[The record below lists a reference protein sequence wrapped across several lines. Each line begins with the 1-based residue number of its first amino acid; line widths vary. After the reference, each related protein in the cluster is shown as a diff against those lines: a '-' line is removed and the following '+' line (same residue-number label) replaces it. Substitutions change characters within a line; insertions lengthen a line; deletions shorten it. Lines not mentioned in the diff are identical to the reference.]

1 MDNRVKFYSWLI
13 GLLDRK
19 HLTFEEIADEWK
31 EARANQDNGVLDK
44 RTFHRYR
51 DNIQSQFGIS
61 VECNKSDGYRYYLKR
76 DPVDDD
82 DVTEWMLSSLRLAS
96 LGDMLKY
103 HNKVMLDTPPYNTEY
118 LDDILAAIDKHY
130 LLKFKY
136 VSGFGAESD
145 IVLQPAF
152 VRYYKQRWYVV
163 GVKVKSEERRVKN
176 SSAEV
181 DGEADLNAEVDGRKL
196 IRVLPF
202 DRISF
207 LKMICEKHPLSAKM
221 KKFLT
226 PENYYE
232 DCFGIYR
239 MEDVPVEK
247 IRIRAF
253 YPEYNYIEEVPLHES
268 QHKVKESKDGM
279 FREYTLT
286 VRPSRDS
293 LQELL
298 WHGRNII
305 VLKPES
311 LRLEMIGILKD
322 MTKSYETGEC
332 LNGEE

>member
-19 HLTFEEIADEWK
+19 HLTFEEIANEWRD
-31 EARANQDNGVLDK
+31 ANANQDEDELDK

-51 DNIQSQFGIS
+51 ENIQSQFGIT
-61 VECNKSDGYRYYLKR
+61 VECDKSDGYRYYLKR
-76 DPVDDD
+76 DPIAND

-96 LGDMLKY
+96 LGDMLKF

-118 LDDILAAIDKHY
+118 LDDILAAIDKQY

-145 IVLQPAF
+145 IILQPAF
-152 VRYYKQRWYVV
+152 VRYFKQRWYVV

-181 DGEADLNAEVDGRKL
+181 DGDADLNAEVDEKKL
-196 IRVLPF
+196 VRCLPF

-207 LKMICEKHPLSAKM
+207 LKLICEKHPLSARM

-247 IRIRAF
+247 IRS
-253 YPEYNYIEEVPLHES
+253 EEKFNALEAEFAARYSEEELAEKAPLI
-268 QHKVKESKDGM
+268 HKYFHDEVQKKAM
-279 FREYTLT
+279 
-286 VRPSRDS
+286 
-293 LQELL
+293 
-298 WHGRNII
+298 RNTA
-305 VLKPES
+305 L
-311 LRLEMIGILKD
+311 
-322 MTKSYETGEC
+322 YHC
-332 LNGEE
+332 NNG

>member
-19 HLTFEEIADEWK
+19 HLTFEEIANEWRD
-31 EARANQDNGVLDK
+31 ANANQDEDELDK

-51 DNIQSQFGIS
+51 ENIQSQFGIT
-61 VECNKSDGYRYYLKR
+61 VECDKSDGYRYYLKR
-76 DPVDDD
+76 DPIAND

-96 LGDMLKY
+96 LGDMLKF

-118 LDDILAAIDKHY
+118 LDDILAAIDKQY

-152 VRYYKQRWYVV
+152 VRYFKQRWYVV
-163 GVKVKSEERRVKN
+163 GVKKQRSASEGKAN
-176 SSAEV
+176 SSAEQ
-181 DGEADLNAEVDGRKL
+181 DEKKL
-196 IRVLPF
+196 VRVLPF

-207 LKMICEKHPLSAKM
+207 LKLICEKHPLSAKM

-239 MEDVPVEK
+239 MEDVLVEK

-268 QHKVKESKDGM
+268 QQKVKESKDGM
-279 FREYTLT
+279 YREYALT
-286 VRPSRDS
+286 VRPSRDF

-298 WHGRNII
+298 WHGRNLI

-311 LRLEMIGILKD
+311 LRQEMIDILTHIAAVFDEKLKD
-322 MTKSYETGEC
+322 S
-332 LNGEE
+332 

>member
-31 EARANQDNGVLDK
+31 EARANQDNDVLDK

-103 HNKVMLDTPPYNTEY
+103 HSKVMLDTPPYNTEY

-181 DGEADLNAEVDGRKL
+181 DGEADLNAATDGKKL
-196 IRVLPF
+196 VRCLPF

-207 LKMICEKHPLSAKM
+207 LKLICEKHPLPPKM

-268 QHKVKESKDGM
+268 QQKVKESKDGM

-286 VRPSRDS
+286 VRPSRDF

>member
-13 GLLDRK
+13 GLLDRN

-31 EARANQDNGVLDK
+31 ENRANQDNDVLDK

-51 DNIQSQFGIS
+51 ENIQSQFGIT

-76 DPVDDD
+76 DPVEND
-82 DVTEWMLSSLRLAS
+82 DVTEWMLSSMRLAS

-103 HNKVMLDTPPYNTEY
+103 NNKVMLDTPPYNTEY
-118 LDDILAAIDKHY
+118 LDDILAAIDKQY

-136 VSGFGAESD
+136 VLGFGAESD

-152 VRYYKQRWYVV
+152 VRFYKQRWYVV
-163 GVKVKSEERRVKN
+163 GVKN
-176 SSAEV
+176 SSAEA
-181 DGEADLNAEVDGRKL
+181 DGAADLNAASDGKRFV
-196 IRVLPF
+196 RVLPF
-202 DRISF
+202 DRISY
-207 LKMICEKHPLSAKM
+207 LKVICEKHPLPAKM

-268 QHKVKESKDGM
+268 QQKVKESKDGM
-279 FREYTLT
+279 YREYTLT
-286 VRPSRDS
+286 VRPSRDF

-311 LRLEMIGILKD
+311 LRQEMIGILKD

>member
-19 HLTFEEIADEWK
+19 HLTFEEIANEWRD
-31 EARANQDNGVLDK
+31 ANANQDEDELDK

-51 DNIQSQFGIS
+51 ENIQSQFGIT
-61 VECNKSDGYRYYLKR
+61 VECDKSDGYRYYLKR
-76 DPVDDD
+76 DPIAND

-96 LGDMLKY
+96 LGDMLKF

-118 LDDILAAIDKHY
+118 LDDILAAIDKQY

-152 VRYYKQRWYVV
+152 VRYFKQRWYVI
-163 GVKVKSEERRVKN
+163 GVKSEERRVKN

-181 DGEADLNAEVDGRKL
+181 DGDADLSAEVDVRKL
-196 IRVLPF
+196 VRCLPF

-207 LKMICEKHPLSAKM
+207 LKLICEKHPLSAKM
-221 KKFLT
+221 KKILT

-253 YPEYNYIEEVPLHES
+253 FPEYNYIEEVPLHES
-268 QHKVKESKDGM
+268 QQKVKVSKDGM
-279 FREYTLT
+279 YREYTLT
-286 VRPSRDS
+286 VRPSRDFF
-293 LQELL
+293 QELL

>member
-13 GLLDRK
+13 GLLDSA

-31 EARANQDNGVLDK
+31 EARVNQDSDVLDK

-118 LDDILAAIDKHY
+118 LDAILAAIDKQY

-152 VRYYKQRWYVV
+152 VRFFKQRWYVV

-176 SSAEV
+176 SSAEEDV
-181 DGEADLNAEVDGRKL
+181 KKL
-196 IRVLPF
+196 VRCLPF

-207 LKMICEKHPLSAKM
+207 LKVICEKHPLSAKM

-268 QHKVKESKDGM
+268 QQKVKESKDGM
-279 FREYTLT
+279 YREYTLT
-286 VRPSRDS
+286 VRPSRDF

-298 WHGRNII
+298 WHGRNLI
-305 VLKPES
+305 VLEPES
-311 LRLEMIGILKD
+311 LRQEMIGILKD

-332 LNGEE
+332 QNGEE

>member
-31 EARANQDNGVLDK
+31 EARANQDNDVLDK

-145 IVLQPAF
+145 ILLQPAF

-181 DGEADLNAEVDGRKL
+181 DGEADLNAATDGKKL
-196 IRVLPF
+196 VRCLPF

-207 LKMICEKHPLSAKM
+207 LKLICEKHPLPPKM

-268 QHKVKESKDGM
+268 QQKVKVSKDGM
-279 FREYTLT
+279 FREYTLA
-286 VRPSRDS
+286 VRPSRDF

>member
-13 GLLDRK
+13 GLLDSA

-31 EARANQDNGVLDK
+31 EAHANQDNNVLDK

-51 DNIQSQFGIS
+51 ENIQSQFGIT

-96 LGDMLKY
+96 LGDMLKF

-118 LDDILAAIDKHY
+118 LDDILAAIDKQY

-163 GVKVKSEERRVKN
+163 GVKKQRSASEGKAN
-176 SSAEV
+176 SSAEQ
-181 DGEADLNAEVDGRKL
+181 DEKKL
-196 IRVLPF
+196 VRVLPF

-207 LKMICEKHPLSAKM
+207 LKLICEKHPLSAKM

-268 QHKVKESKDGM
+268 QQKVKESKDGM
-279 FREYTLT
+279 YREYTLT
-286 VRPSRDS
+286 IRPSRDF

-298 WHGRNII
+298 WHGRNLI

-311 LRLEMIGILKD
+311 LRQEMIDILKD

>member
-19 HLTFEEIADEWK
+19 RLTFEEIADEWK
-31 EARANQDNGVLDK
+31 EARVNQDSDVLDK

-51 DNIQSQFGIS
+51 ENIQSQFGIT
-61 VECNKSDGYRYYLKR
+61 VECNKSDGYRYCLKR
-76 DPVDDD
+76 DPVDND

-96 LGDMLKY
+96 LGDMLKF

-118 LDDILAAIDKHY
+118 LDDILAAIDKQY

-163 GVKVKSEERRVKN
+163 GVKKQRSASEGKAN
-176 SSAEV
+176 SSAEEDV
-181 DGEADLNAEVDGRKL
+181 RKL
-196 IRVLPF
+196 VRSLPF

-207 LKMICEKHPLSAKM
+207 LKLICEKHPLSAKM

-268 QHKVKESKDGM
+268 QQKVKESKDGM

-286 VRPSRDS
+286 VRPSRDF

-322 MTKSYETGEC
+322 RTKSYETGEC
-332 LNGEE
+332 LNGED

>member
-1 MDNRVKFYSWLI
+1 MHYPEL
-13 GLLDRK
+13 G
-19 HLTFEEIADEWK
+19 
-31 EARANQDNGVLDK
+31 
-44 RTFHRYR
+44 
-51 DNIQSQFGIS
+51 
-61 VECNKSDGYRYYLKR
+61 YYLKR
-76 DPVDDD
+76 DPIANE

-96 LGDMLKY
+96 LGDMLKF

-118 LDDILAAIDKHY
+118 LDDILAAIDKQY

-152 VRYYKQRWYVV
+152 VRYFKQRWYVV
-163 GVKVKSEERRVKN
+163 GVKKQRSASEGKAN
-176 SSAEV
+176 SSAEEDV
-181 DGEADLNAEVDGRKL
+181 KKL
-196 IRVLPF
+196 VRCLPF

-207 LKMICEKHPLSAKM
+207 LKLICEKHPLPTKM

-239 MEDVPVEK
+239 MKDVPVEK

-268 QHKVKESKDGM
+268 QQKVKESKDGM
-279 FREYTLT
+279 YREYTLT
-286 VRPSRDS
+286 IRPSRDF

-311 LRLEMIGILKD
+311 LRQEMIGILKD

>member
-19 HLTFEEIADEWK
+19 HLTFEEIANEWRD
-31 EARANQDNGVLDK
+31 ANANQDEDELDK

-51 DNIQSQFGIS
+51 ENIQSQFGIT
-61 VECNKSDGYRYYLKR
+61 VECDKSDGYRYYLKR
-76 DPVDDD
+76 DPIAND

-118 LDDILAAIDKHY
+118 LDDILSAIDKQY

-152 VRYYKQRWYVV
+152 VRYYKQRWYVI
-163 GVKVKSEERRVKN
+163 GVKSEERRVKKQRSASEGEAN
-176 SSAEV
+176 SSAEEDV
-181 DGEADLNAEVDGRKL
+181 RKL
-196 IRVLPF
+196 VRCLPF

-207 LKMICEKHPLSAKM
+207 LKMICEKHPLSANM

-268 QHKVKESKDGM
+268 LQRMKESKDGM

-286 VRPSRDS
+286 VRP
-293 LQELL
+293 Q
-298 WHGRNII
+298 
-305 VLKPES
+305 P
-311 LRLEMIGILKD
+311 
-322 MTKSYETGEC
+322 
-332 LNGEE
+332 

>member
-31 EARANQDNGVLDK
+31 EARANQDNDVLDK

-82 DVTEWMLSSLRLAS
+82 DVTEWMLSSMRLAS

-136 VSGFGAESD
+136 VSGYGAESD

-152 VRYYKQRWYVV
+152 VRYFKQRWYVV
-163 GVKVKSEERRVKN
+163 GVKVKSEERRVKKQRSASEGKAN
-176 SSAEV
+176 SSAEQDV
-181 DGEADLNAEVDGRKL
+181 RKL
-196 IRVLPF
+196 VRVLPF

-268 QHKVKESKDGM
+268 QQKVKESKDGM
-279 FREYTLT
+279 FREYTLA
-286 VRPSRDS
+286 VRPSHDF

>member
-13 GLLDRK
+13 GLLDSA

-31 EARANQDNGVLDK
+31 EARVNQDSDVLDK

-51 DNIQSQFGIS
+51 ENIQSQFGIT

-76 DPVDDD
+76 DPVDND

-96 LGDMLKY
+96 LGDMLKF

-118 LDDILAAIDKHY
+118 LDDILAAIDKQY

-152 VRYYKQRWYVV
+152 VRFFKQRWYVI
-163 GVKVKSEERRVKN
+163 GVKKQRSASEGKAN

-181 DGEADLNAEVDGRKL
+181 DVRKL
-196 IRVLPF
+196 VRCLPF

-207 LKMICEKHPLSAKM
+207 LKLICEKHPLSAKM
-221 KKFLT
+221 KKYLT

-268 QHKVKESKDGM
+268 QQKVKESKDGM
-279 FREYTLT
+279 FREYTLI
-286 VRPSRDS
+286 VRPSRDF

-298 WHGRNII
+298 RHGRNII

-311 LRLEMIGILKD
+311 LRQEMIGILKD

>member
-1 MDNRVKFYSWLI
+1 MSD
-13 GLLDRK
+13 
-19 HLTFEEIADEWK
+19 
-31 EARANQDNGVLDK
+31 VLDK

-51 DNIQSQFGIS
+51 ENIQSQFGIT

-118 LDDILAAIDKHY
+118 LDDILAAIDKQY

-152 VRYYKQRWYVV
+152 VRYYKQTVV
-163 GVKVKSEERRVKN
+163 RCGSEGNNVRRPKGKPIPSAQEDER
-176 SSAEV
+176 
-181 DGEADLNAEVDGRKL
+181 GDLMYRGKKL
-196 IRVLPF
+196 VRCLPF

-207 LKMICEKHPLSAKM
+207 LKLICEKHPLSAKM

-268 QHKVKESKDGM
+268 QQKVKESKDGM

-286 VRPSRDS
+286 VRPSRDF

-298 WHGRNII
+298 WHGRNLI

-311 LRLEMIGILKD
+311 LRQEMIGILKD

>member
-19 HLTFEEIADEWK
+19 HLTFEEIANEWRD
-31 EARANQDNGVLDK
+31 ANANQDEDELDK

-51 DNIQSQFGIS
+51 ENIQSQFGIT
-61 VECNKSDGYRYYLKR
+61 VECDKSDGYRYYLKR
-76 DPVDDD
+76 DPIAND

-96 LGDMLKY
+96 LGDMLKF

-118 LDDILAAIDKHY
+118 LDDILAAIDKQY

-152 VRYYKQRWYVV
+152 VRYFKQRWYVI
-163 GVKVKSEERRVKN
+163 GVKSEERRVKN
-176 SSAEV
+176 SNAKV
-181 DGEADLNAEVDGRKL
+181 DGDVDLNADIDERKL
-196 IRVLPF
+196 VRCLPF

-207 LKMICEKHPLSAKM
+207 LKLICEKHPLSKEM

-226 PENYYE
+226 PDNYYE

-253 YPEYNYIEEVPLHES
+253 YPEYNLIEEVPLHES
-268 QHKVKESKDGM
+268 QQKVKESKDGM

-286 VRPSRDS
+286 VRPSRDF

-311 LRLEMIGILKD
+311 LRQEMISILKD

>member
-31 EARANQDNGVLDK
+31 EARANQDNDVLDK

-181 DGEADLNAEVDGRKL
+181 DGEADLNAATDVKKL
-196 IRVLPF
+196 VRCLPF

-207 LKMICEKHPLSAKM
+207 LKLICEKHPLPPKM

-239 MEDVPVEK
+239 MEDVQVEK

-268 QHKVKESKDGM
+268 QQKVKESKDGM

-286 VRPSRDS
+286 VRPSRDF

>member
-31 EARANQDNGVLDK
+31 EARANQDNDVLDK

-82 DVTEWMLSSLRLAS
+82 DVTEWMLSSMRLAS

-152 VRYYKQRWYVV
+152 VRYFKQRWYVV

-181 DGEADLNAEVDGRKL
+181 DGEADLNAATDGKKL
-196 IRVLPF
+196 VRCLPF

-207 LKMICEKHPLSAKM
+207 LKLICEKHPLSAKM

-239 MEDVPVEK
+239 IENVPVEK

-268 QHKVKESKDGM
+268 QQKVKESKDGM

-286 VRPSRDS
+286 VRPSRDF

>member
-31 EARANQDNGVLDK
+31 EARANQDNDVLDK

-181 DGEADLNAEVDGRKL
+181 DGEADLNAATDGKELVRC
-196 IRVLPF
+196 LPF

-207 LKMICEKHPLSAKM
+207 LKLICEKHPLPAKM

-268 QHKVKESKDGM
+268 QQKVKESKDGM

-286 VRPSRDS
+286 VRPSRDF

>member
-31 EARANQDNGVLDK
+31 EARANQDNDVLDK

-181 DGEADLNAEVDGRKL
+181 DGEADLNAATDGKKL
-196 IRVLPF
+196 VRCLPF

-207 LKMICEKHPLSAKM
+207 LKLICEKHPLPPKM

-268 QHKVKESKDGM
+268 LQKVKESKDGM

-286 VRPSRDS
+286 VRPSRDF

>member
-13 GLLDRK
+13 GLLDSA
-19 HLTFEEIADEWK
+19 HLTFEEIANEWHD
-31 EARANQDNGVLDK
+31 ANANQDEDELDK

-51 DNIQSQFGIS
+51 ENIQSQFGIT

-76 DPVDDD
+76 DPVEND

-118 LDDILAAIDKHY
+118 LDDILAAIDKQY

-163 GVKVKSEERRVKN
+163 GVKN
-176 SSAEV
+176 SSAEA
-181 DGEADLNAEVDGRKL
+181 DGDVDLNAATDGRKL
-196 IRVLPF
+196 VRVLPF
-202 DRISF
+202 DRISY
-207 LKMICEKHPLSAKM
+207 LKVICEKHPLPARM

-268 QHKVKESKDGM
+268 QQKVKESKDGM
-279 FREYTLT
+279 YREYTLT
-286 VRPSRDS
+286 IRPSRDF

-311 LRLEMIGILKD
+311 LRQEMIGILKD

>member
-31 EARANQDNGVLDK
+31 EARANQDNDVLDK

-181 DGEADLNAEVDGRKL
+181 DGEADLNAATDVKKL
-196 IRVLPF
+196 VRCLPF

-207 LKMICEKHPLSAKM
+207 LKLICEKHPLSAKM

-268 QHKVKESKDGM
+268 QQKVKESKDGM

-286 VRPSRDS
+286 VRPSRF
-293 LQELL
+293 L
-298 WHGRNII
+298 
-305 VLKPES
+305 
-311 LRLEMIGILKD
+311 
-322 MTKSYETGEC
+322 C
-332 LNGEE
+332 

>member
-31 EARANQDNGVLDK
+31 EARANQDNDVLDK

-61 VECNKSDGYRYYLKR
+61 VECNKSDGYRYYVKR

-82 DVTEWMLSSLRLAS
+82 DVTEWMLSSMRLAS

-152 VRYYKQRWYVV
+152 VRYFKQRWYVV
-163 GVKVKSEERRVKN
+163 GVKVKSEERRVKKQRSASEGKAN
-176 SSAEV
+176 SSAEQDV
-181 DGEADLNAEVDGRKL
+181 RKL
-196 IRVLPF
+196 VRVLPF

-253 YPEYNYIEEVPLHES
+253 YLEYNYIEEVPLHES
-268 QHKVKESKDGM
+268 QQKVKVSKDGM

-286 VRPSRDS
+286 VRPSRDF

>member
-19 HLTFEEIADEWK
+19 HLTFEEISDEWK
-31 EARANQDNGVLDK
+31 EARANQDNDVLDK

-181 DGEADLNAEVDGRKL
+181 DGEADLNAATDGKKL
-196 IRVLPF
+196 VRCLPF

-207 LKMICEKHPLSAKM
+207 LKLICEKHPLSAKM

-268 QHKVKESKDGM
+268 QQKVMESKDGM

-286 VRPSRDS
+286 VRPSRDF

>member
-19 HLTFEEIADEWK
+19 HLTFEEIANEWRD
-31 EARANQDNGVLDK
+31 ANANQDEDELDK

-51 DNIQSQFGIS
+51 ENIQSQFGIT

-76 DPVDDD
+76 DPVDND

-96 LGDMLKY
+96 LGDMLKF

-118 LDDILAAIDKHY
+118 LDDILSAIDKQY

-152 VRYYKQRWYVV
+152 VRYFKQRWYVI
-163 GVKVKSEERRVKN
+163 GVKSEERRVKN
-176 SSAEV
+176 SNAKV
-181 DGEADLNAEVDGRKL
+181 DGDVDLNADIDERKL
-196 IRVLPF
+196 VRCLPF

-207 LKMICEKHPLSAKM
+207 LKLICEKHPLSKEM

-226 PENYYE
+226 PDNYYE

-253 YPEYNYIEEVPLHES
+253 YPEYNLIEEVPLHES
-268 QHKVKESKDGM
+268 QQKVKESKDGM

-286 VRPSRDS
+286 VRPSRDF

-311 LRLEMIGILKD
+311 LRQEMISILKD